1 MNGRVLAYGLFD
13 SAIFGQTPHP
23 LYNAFVFRINLLA
36 DQHNKQYV
44 PSTKTTKSGM
54 QITDELLE
62 LYACVQNH
70 CPNMNIFKTATENT
84 TETVMKD
91 HLETILL
98 GQATQQNPIVV
109 QREFPVWDNTRLDI
123 HSTHQGQQ
131 TIIAYECKKG
141 RATALDLY
149 QLIMYCD
156 GLHLQGNP
164 ADVGILVANQY
175 APDVVQIMQQKNGAN
190 YHTILERHTW
200 QELTGNQLEPYNDN
214 IPVVGP

>member
-1 MNGRVLAYGLFD
+1 MD
-13 SAIFGQTPHP
+13 
-23 LYNAFVFRINLLA
+23 
-36 DQHNKQYV
+36 
-44 PSTKTTKSGM
+44 
-54 QITDELLE
+54 
-62 LYACVQNH
+62 
-70 CPNMNIFKTATENT
+70 IFKTATENT

-91 HLETILL
+91 HLETILQ

-109 QREFPVWDNTRLDI
+109 QREYGVWDSTSLDI

-141 RATALDLY
+141 RACALDLY

-156 GLHLQGNP
+156 GLHQQGNP

-190 YHTILERHTW
+190 YHTTLERHTW
-200 QELTGNQLEPYNDN
+200 QDLTGLNIVPYGDAN
-214 IPVVGP
+214 PVVGP